1 MASLSKAKRSISP
14 QQQLFSKKLKSED
27 AVGKWG
33 SPTSIDCLPD
43 QPPPPNGVERIPFES
58 SGPRRGDPAF
68 RYYYRRK
75 VTETINALARM
86 GKRVVGQVEG
96 IWL

>member
-1 MASLSKAKRSISP
+1 M
-14 QQQLFSKKLKSED
+14 ED

-33 SPTSIDCLPD
+33 RTTSIDCLAATPL
-43 QPPPPNGVERIPFES
+43 PNGVERIPFDS
-58 SGPRRGDPAF
+58 SGPRRGDPTF
-68 RYYYRRK
+68 RHYYRRK
-75 VTETINALARM
+75 VVETINALARM